1 MTDILTKRFL
11 LIDDHEIVR
20 SGVNM
25 VLSLLYKPVEI
36 FEATDGDSATILLKK
51 HCFNLVLL
59 DIQMP
64 NTDSF
69 GLLEY
74 ITIKFPE
81 TKVLIFSMNAENV
94 FAKRFLKAGAKGFVS
109 KDAPLDELTKAID
122 LALHNKRYISAK
134 LQNQLADELAS
145 IENIVNPFDKLLPKE
160 FEITSLFISGENVTG
175 ISKILNVNTS
185 TIGHYKNKIFEKLGI
200 ASVLELQALYN
211 SYHKTE

>member
-1 MTDILTKRFL
+1 MTDIPTKRFL

-20 SGVNM
+20 SGVNN
-25 VLSLLYKPVEI
+25 VLSVLYKPVEI
-36 FEATDGDSATILLKK
+36 FEAIDGDNAIDILKK
-51 HCFNLVLL
+51 HCFDLVLL

-74 ITIKFPE
+74 INIKFPD

-109 KDAPLDELTKAID
+109 KDSPLDELTKAID
-122 LALHNKRYISAK
+122 LALNNKRYISAK

-145 IENIVNPFDKLLPKE
+145 AENTVNPFDKLLPKE
-160 FEITSLFISGENVTG
+160 FEITSLFISGENIAG
-175 ISKILNVNTS
+175 ISKILNVNTT
-185 TIGHYKNKIFEKLGI
+185 TIGHYKNKIFKKLNI
-200 ASVLELQALYN
+200 SSLLELQALYN
-211 SYHKTE
+211 SHHKK

>member
-1 MTDILTKRFL
+1 MTEIPTKRFL

-25 VLSLLYKPVEI
+25 VLSQLYKPVEI
-36 FEATDGDSATILLKK
+36 FEAMDGDNAINMLKK
-51 HCFNLVLL
+51 HRFDLVLL

-64 NTDSF
+64 NTNSF
-69 GLLEY
+69 GLLQY
-74 ITIKFPE
+74 INIKFPD

-109 KDAPLDELTKAID
+109 KDSPVDELTKAID

-145 IENIVNPFDKLLPKE
+145 VENTVNPFDKLLPKE
-160 FEITSLFISGENVTG
+160 FEITSLLISGETIAG
-175 ISKILNVNTS
+175 ISKILNVNTT
-185 TIGHYKNKIFEKLGI
+185 TISHYKNKIFDKLHI
-200 ASVLELQALYN
+200 SSLLELQALYN
-211 SYHKTE
+211 RHRKK

>member
-1 MTDILTKRFL
+1 MTNIPTKRFL

-20 SGVNM
+20 SGVNN
-25 VLSLLYKPVEI
+25 VLSVLYKPVEI
-36 FEATDGDSATILLKK
+36 FEAIDGDNAIVILKK
-51 HCFNLVLL
+51 HCFDLVLL

-74 ITIKFPE
+74 INIKFPD

-109 KDAPLDELTKAID
+109 KDSPLDELTKAID
-122 LALHNKRYISAK
+122 LALNNKRYISAK

-145 IENIVNPFDKLLPKE
+145 AENTVNPFDKLLPKE
-160 FEITSLFISGENVTG
+160 FEITSLFISGENIAG
-175 ISKILNVNTS
+175 ISKILNVNAT
-185 TIGHYKNKIFEKLGI
+185 TIGHYKTKIFNKLHI
-200 ASVLELQALYN
+200 SCLLELQALYN
-211 SYHKTE
+211 SHHKK